1 MSAFE
6 AALYA
11 KEVGTVLTNPIHM
24 DNPAF
29 PPDFDFIKEM
39 FKKYEVEYEILE
51 NDESIEI
58 E

>member
-11 KEVGTVLTNPIHM
+11 KEVGAVLTIPIHM

-29 PPDFDFIKEM
+29 PPDLEYIKEM
-39 FKKYEVEYEILE
+39 FEKYEVEYEVLE
-51 NDESIEI
+51 NDESIEV